1 MQITLLEDEFQD
13 GDNRVLNQ
21 AMGTWR
27 GPCELHVWHTHRAG
41 RPHDYLLLILNFW
54 IYVIVFIGPQG
65 AEI

>member
-27 GPCELHVWHTHRAG
+27 RGPCELHV
-41 RPHDYLLLILNFW
+41 
-54 IYVIVFIGPQG
+54 
-65 AEI
+65 